1 MLNTEDIR
9 NREGINIYDGKSM
22 GSVCD
27 IEINLKEER
36 AVLANCVIC
45 SKIKYKVIVCTIG
58 RRFKMKCP
66 YCENDDSRVID
77 SRHTEDGHAIRRRR
91 ECEACGRRFTTY
103 EKVEEMILMV
113 IKKDGRREAFDRN
126 KLLKGIIRACEKRPV
141 SISEME
147 KVVDEI
153 ERGLN
158 NMMEKEVDST
168 FIGEL
173 VMERLKELDEVAYI
187 RFASVYRQFTDI
199 NTFVAEI
206 EKLLTNK
213 NKK

>member
-1 MLNTEDIR
+1 
-9 NREGINIYDGKSM
+9 
-22 GSVCD
+22 
-27 IEINLKEER
+27 
-36 AVLANCVIC
+36 
-45 SKIKYKVIVCTIG
+45 
-58 RRFKMKCP
+58 MKGP

-77 SRHTEDGHAIRRRR
+77 SRHTEDGNAIRRRR

-173 VMERLKELDEVAYI
+173 VMERLRELDEVAYI